1 MDLQHYNEH
10 KNINNKDKYENKNKH
25 EIKVDTFYDLQ
36 CYLNE
41 NDDGFMPNEKTF
53 NMYCLKFCIEH
64 NICKEK
70 VEFMLEMIQNQN

>member
-1 MDLQHYNEH
+1 MDLQHVNKY
-10 KNINNKDKYENKNKH
+10 KNINNKDENKDENK
-25 EIKVDTFYDLQ
+25 IKVDTFYDLQ

-41 NDDGFMPNEKTF
+41 NDQGFIPNEKTF

-70 VEFMLEMIQNQN
+70 VEIMLEMIQNQN